1 MAFRGAHRSRIPTS
15 IEQTFLDQSR
25 RREGELYPEDRSRKQ
40 HADRENSYGPQGV
53 TRSTFSL
60 VEWAEKPEVQQAW
73 KELTAKHGLAWDP
86 FSNIVQNFGVAD
98 SAIIGGWPLSLS
110 IRKARKM
117 GFHATVD
124 SFQAAFE
131 TLKTLADLKVSAP
144 LAVDAYK
151 EDVI

>member
-1 MAFRGAHRSRIPTS
+1 M
-15 IEQTFLDQSR
+15 
-25 RREGELYPEDRSRKQ
+25 
-40 HADRENSYGPQGV
+40 
-53 TRSTFSL
+53 
-60 VEWAEKPEVQQAW
+60 QQAW
-73 KELTAKHGLAWDP
+73 KELTAKHGLKWDP

-131 TLKTLADLKVSAP
+131 TLKILADLKVSAP
-144 LAVDAYK
+144 LAVDVYK
-151 EDVI
+151 EDVM